1 MAIRN
6 FPHQVNAIP
15 KLRAALQVA
24 SEILQ
29 RGEDLHDDGI
39 YGYAVVR
46 SRVYTFRG
54 LSEPTDEQLEQR
66 IAEEQIKSAS
76 NQGPRTFARDLRR
89 TLLLLGFLELD
100 EQGNFCVS
108 ESGSRLLS
116 LSDLP
121 HEESKLLWI
130 NAVLGVEL
138 PSDVHG
144 ISPLHPAL
152 NMLRI
157 IARVPDVE
165 KRWLAFALDMADDSD
180 EELNRVLDLIET
192 GNFDSARESVEASEF
207 DAANAVKILPALLEQ
222 IDLIRI
228 DSGRCQL
235 TELGESILDERYFIA
250 TTVKPPFIA
259 PKVRARRRSPRDG
272 YTIYRA
278 DEIKRHERE
287 RGIVR
292 TREDQIH
299 SALLLDE
306 RTTEHQKAVCKLV
319 EALRN
324 VTNIKCSEDAFDVL
338 AISQIEDLLLLFE
351 VKTIRKDS
359 LAQARIA
366 VGQLLFYEFFDV
378 IPIASGRKIVKVA
391 VFDDEPGDDV
401 RSFLNYNGIYCIAI
415 LKGGISVPPELR
427 NYFV

>member
-165 KRWLAFALDMADDSD
+165 KR
-180 EELNRVLDLIET
+180 
-192 GNFDSARESVEASEF
+192 
-207 DAANAVKILPALLEQ
+207 
-222 IDLIRI
+222 
-228 DSGRCQL
+228 
-235 TELGESILDERYFIA
+235 
-250 TTVKPPFIA
+250 
-259 PKVRARRRSPRDG
+259 
-272 YTIYRA
+272 
-278 DEIKRHERE
+278 
-287 RGIVR
+287 
-292 TREDQIH
+292 
-299 SALLLDE
+299 
-306 RTTEHQKAVCKLV
+306 
-319 EALRN
+319 
-324 VTNIKCSEDAFDVL
+324 
-338 AISQIEDLLLLFE
+338 
-351 VKTIRKDS
+351 
-359 LAQARIA
+359 
-366 VGQLLFYEFFDV
+366 
-378 IPIASGRKIVKVA
+378 
-391 VFDDEPGDDV
+391 
-401 RSFLNYNGIYCIAI
+401 
-415 LKGGISVPPELR
+415 
-427 NYFV
+427 